1 MWKWYDEYK
10 WWLLLG
16 FVELLIIVCMAI
28 ATSENS
34 KVWLHIKLNWWK
46 IVFLISLFLPVIF
59 YICNFSRNGFS
70 DNPADW
76 GTFGDYIGGV
86 YSVVLT
92 LALVYVTYILNKK
105 NEHNKERLHAVKE
118 IYARISNIE
127 SDNINI
133 DDINHLVKYVVA
145 NKLHLRESIYR
156 QLIIM
161 TDYYKEVAVDKSKID
176 IEKEAALKNALKE
189 YYNE

>member
-1 MWKWYDEYK
+1 M
-10 WWLLLG
+10 
-16 FVELLIIVCMAI
+16 
-28 ATSENS
+28 
-34 KVWLHIKLNWWK
+34 
-46 IVFLISLFLPVIF
+46 
-59 YICNFSRNGFS
+59 
-70 DNPADW
+70 
-76 GTFGDYIGGV
+76 
-86 YSVVLT
+86 
-92 LALVYVTYILNKK
+92 TYILNKK